1 MARVFK
7 TGITSEATI
16 TGSSIVKS
24 GGTSSQF
31 LKADGSVDSSTYL
44 SSTVDLTLNRVGGS
58 EGGQVNFQPA
68 STSGSALSWSIDSY
82 GSGDTPD
89 LRFIE
94 GTNERARLTTGGGL
108 TVGGVISTQGKR
120 IFIQSGTPASPVAGD
135 VWIWY

>member
-16 TGSSIVKS
+16 TGSTIVKS

-44 SSTVDLTLNRVGGS
+44 TSAAAGSLTGSTLAAGVTGSSLTSVGTIGTGTWNATIISPAKGGTGVDNG
-58 EGGQVNFQPA
+58 A
-68 STSGSALSWSIDSY
+68 
-82 GSGDTPD
+82 
-89 LRFIE
+89 
-94 GTNERARLTTGGGL
+94 
-108 TVGGVISTQGKR
+108 KR